1 MRSRGESMQL
11 SDEIIKLLEYL
22 CEKIGI
28 TIDWTSD
35 NVFPYLQQLCEHFIK
50 WEVGTSIG
58 WIVMAIVAVIAG
70 LVFVKF
76 ADMDGFEL
84 VIFWLIVVAAIVVIG
99 VQVFDIIE
107 CYTFPEKV
115 IHDYILSYMQNSR

>member
-1 MRSRGESMQL
+1 MQL

-35 NVFPYLQQLCEHFIK
+35 NVLPYLQQLCEHFIK
-50 WEVGTSIG
+50 WEVGTSIS
-58 WIVMAIVAVIAG
+58 WIMIAVITMIIALITCIVLHKNIG
-70 LVFVKF
+70 MESL
-76 ADMDGFEL
+76 E
-84 VIFWLIVVAAIVVIG
+84 WLIFEAIACIALVVIC

-107 CYTFPEKV
+107 CYTFPEKA
-115 IHDYILSYMQNSR
+115 IYDYIQLHIPNSR

>member
-1 MRSRGESMQL
+1 MQV

-22 CEKIGI
+22 CEKIGV

-35 NVFPYLQQLCEHFIK
+35 NVLPYLQQLCEHYIK

-58 WIVMAIVAVIAG
+58 WIVMAILTVIAG

-76 ADMDGFEL
+76 TDWDGIETF
-84 VIFWLIVVAAIVVIG
+84 IFWLIVATAIVIIG
-99 VQVFDIIE
+99 VQVFDIIK
-107 CYTFPEKV
+107 CYTFPEKA
-115 IHDYILSYMQNSR
+115 IYDYIRFNLPSN